1 MDIEKKYKMISGF
14 LLVVI
19 LGLGYWLY
27 LSIVEPYEKQRQKQE
42 ITEMTHQ
49 RMSDIRDLLI
59 TVESKTDKFPG
70 SLDSLIAYVKQDSAL
85 LAIADTSYNGSFK
98 NKPFYLD
105 SLIYTIRPPKQRF
118 EYTLNDTI
126 RPNIYL
132 LQDPATKDRIGS
144 LERTTQLNAASWE

>member
-14 LLVVI
+14 LLIVI
-19 LGLGYWLY
+19 VGLGYWLY
-27 LSIVEPYEKQRQKQE
+27 LSIVEPYEEQRQKQE
-42 ITEMTHQ
+42 ITNLTRQ

-59 TVESKTDKFPG
+59 TMESKEDSFPQ
-70 SLDSLIAYVKQDSAL
+70 SLDSLVAYVKQDSMLMAT
-85 LAIADTSYNGSFK
+85 ADTTYDGSFK
-98 NKPFYLD
+98 NSPFNID
-105 SLIYTIRPPKQRF
+105 SLIYTIRPPKQKF

-132 LQDPATKDRIGS
+132 LKDPATDDRIGS